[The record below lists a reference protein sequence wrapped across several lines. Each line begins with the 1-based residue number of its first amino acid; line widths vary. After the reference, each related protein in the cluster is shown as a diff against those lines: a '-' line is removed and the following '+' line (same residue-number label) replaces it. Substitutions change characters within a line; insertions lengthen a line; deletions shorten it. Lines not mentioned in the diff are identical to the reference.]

1 MDIMY
6 IMNNMYIIADIMKT
20 RLNRAHNIHIMWVL
34 GSKERVLMVV
44 DHGQHPL
51 HFYFKSPSVE
61 FELTNATNG
70 KDATQIVKRF

>member
-1 MDIMY
+1 M
-6 IMNNMYIIADIMKT
+6 
-20 RLNRAHNIHIMWVL
+20 L